1 MRLLM
6 LLVSCLCVLAVQ
18 ATTRTV
24 HVRGT
29 INNLHELGLKGW
41 YSALNIR
48 SATWLVPASGPD
60 PATKQFDGDLECNVV
75 RDAHGSW
82 VDIELTA
89 MAYVRGRDR
98 SMFIRVPYA
107 RDIDLGT
114 FDWKLSRYR
123 WKADGLRIETAL
135 PRDTVIG
142 AMDDPAILRISP
154 INPTPEDTLRITVEW
169 TASGQPM
176 VADHL
181 GVHMKDCCTMLI
193 DIRFGVRT
201 DTEIRTESSLE
212 RATPWVFPQL
222 AEGRYRLHQLTFN
235 TDAVQDIDL
244 LLSKELF
251 FSVSGRKE
259 P

>member
-6 LLVSCLCVLAVQ
+6 LLAYCFCMLVVQ

-41 YSALNIR
+41 YSAPNIR
-48 SATWLVPASGPD
+48 SAAWLVPASGPD
-60 PATKQFDGDLECNVV
+60 PATKQFIGELECNVV
-75 RDAHGSW
+75 RDAHGKW

-89 MAYVRGRDR
+89 MAYIRGRDR

-107 RDIDLGT
+107 RNIDLGT
-114 FDWKLSRYR
+114 FDRKPSRYR
-123 WKADGLRIETAL
+123 WKPDGPHVETAL

-154 INPTPEDTLRITVEW
+154 INPTPEDTVRITVEW
-169 TASGQPM
+169 TTSGQPM
-176 VADHL
+176 VADHM
-181 GVHMKDCCTMLI
+181 GIYMKDCRTMLI
-193 DIRFGVRT
+193 DIRFGART
-201 DTEIRTESSLE
+201 DTDIYGDSWNQ
-212 RATPWVFPQL
+212 RATPWVFPPL
-222 AEGRYRLHQLTFN
+222 AAGRYRLHQVPHTAE
-235 TDAVQDIDL
+235 AVQDIDL
-244 LLSKELF
+244 LLGKELF
-251 FSVSGRKE
+251 FTVGGREE